1 MKAKYLGWKSESMGD
16 VARVVV
22 IIAACLVSGCGSD
35 SGRGAVSGK
44 VTVDGQPLAEGVI
57 TFVPAAGTDGPS
69 AGSEVKDGR
78 YSIPAETGPVP
89 GDYRVEL
96 RAQKK
101 TGKMIEVGSPEPPG
115 TKIPETVEALP
126 AMYNTKSTLKETIK
140 VGNNPIDFDLKTK

>member
-1 MKAKYLGWKSESMGD
+1 MPGFT
-16 VARVVV
+16 RVVL
-22 IIAACLVSGCGSD
+22 IMATCLASGCGGD

-44 VTVDGQPLAEGVI
+44 VTVDGQPLADGVI
-57 TFVPAAGTDGPS
+57 TFVPAAGTEGPS

-78 YSIPAETGPVP
+78 YSIPADTGPVP

-126 AMYNTKSTLKETIK
+126 AKYNSKSTLKETIK
-140 VGNNPIDFDLKTK
+140 AGNNPLDFELKTK